1 MKKILMFLFLVTL
14 MFSCTPTAEMQIKNH
29 TEAMELSAKGKLI
42 MYEGVIYKDGLA
54 YGKYTVT
61 EPEIQHVIVTY
72 KQMDGSDVANLILD
86 GVAPE
91 KAPLKLIDGKEIT
104 LNKREYEIE
113 VTEKDG
119 AIYLIENLILK
130 KSEQKKVEKTEK
142 KESSGPKEVSLN
154 DYNKNVD
161 EQMKDNKTETAEF
174 KTETKV
180 EVKETKGTGDYF
192 DLFYKFN
199 KGDVL
204 KYKSVENTT
213 IKMSMGK
220 IEGMDGM
227 PDMAG
232 MGNVMGG
239 GDISQTFL
247 SESDFSINITSV
259 NEDKSANFEM
269 NISSFKVYLMP
280 NKTLIASDSNINTK
294 DLKVKGKITNKGD
307 VIFEEDVYILKTK
320 DDKSV
325 LVYAKL
331 QKDGASAKVQAG
343 DEEVSVYAN
352 FDPKT
357 GKASAGVMTN
367 KKEKKAKT
375 ETVKVTQED
384 TRVDILP
391 KEFMQLFRLPDEKLQ
406 ANKKISVKMP
416 LFKMNLT
423 IDKYENNIANGKMEY
438 SADSDY
444 LKQQGFGE
452 IEISMMPEM
461 NGNVDISFDNEKG
474 VLKSIKGKSKSSMNA
489 GMKIDI
495 ETEVEINNVK

>member
-91 KAPLKLIDGKEIT
+91 KAPLKLVDGKEIT

-130 KSEQKKVEKTEK
+130 KSEQKKVEKTE
-142 KESSGPKEVSLN
+142 SSGPKEVSLN

-180 EVKETKGTGDYF
+180 EVKESKGTGDYF

-204 KYKSVENTT
+204 KYKSIENTT

-220 IEGMDGM
+220 MEGMD
-227 PDMAG
+227 
-232 MGNVMGG
+232 G

-269 NISSFKVYLMP
+269 NISLFKVYLMP